1 MDPSDMWD
9 CLGPTLCCSSLM
21 MQDTDLI
28 YRDKWISDFLFMYF
42 YVDTWFWHGWGKD
55 NNINHCV

>member
-55 NNINHCV
+55 LQ